1 MMKAMLWALV
11 LALILAYAGLGVEM
25 AFPFLVIACALAF
38 YHHSQVAGA
47 AAVAAAVILAGFLF
61 ALGMRQYAFGV
72 SEASL
77 GMLMAATA
85 VAAWKWRMQ
94 TGGNDFIANRRE
106 VVDAPA
112 ESRKEKGG
120 RDRIRRLHVED
131 PRIPEK

>member
-1 MMKAMLWALV
+1 MMKAMPWALV
-11 LALILAYAGLGVEM
+11 LALILAYAGLGIEM

-94 TGGNDFIANRRE
+94 AGGEREVGTGGRAAGKEGAAPKTRRKH
-106 VVDAPA
+106 AGTHA
-112 ESRKEKGG
+112 GG
-120 RDRIRRLHVED
+120 RAG
-131 PRIPEK
+131 